1 MKKVER
7 DSQEIHEEILHEK
20 ENIFNHV
27 KQSNTKQTKREKGRS
42 AFTILVLTASN
53 FIFISSRYS
62 FKAP

>member
-27 KQSNTKQTKREKGRS
+27 KQSNTKQTKEKRV
-42 AFTILVLTASN
+42 AVLL
-53 FIFISSRYS
+53 
-62 FKAP
+62 